1 MNPTAT
7 FVIGI
12 MGSGLLTIAGILA
25 VALRRG
31 PSSGPMASEETG
43 RNSGMNVLAST
54 AQTTTG
60 GPRR

>member
-1 MNPTAT
+1 MTPTAT

-31 PSSGPMASEETG
+31 PSSGPLASEEAG
-43 RNSGMNVLAST
+43 RRSGSSGLAT
-54 AQTTTG
+54 PAQTTTG
-60 GPRR
+60 GRLP

>member
-12 MGSGLLTIAGILA
+12 IGSGMLTIAGILA

-31 PSSGPMASEETG
+31 PSSGPLASEETE
-43 RNSGMNVLAST
+43 RRSGSSGLA
-54 AQTTTG
+54 APVQTTQG
-60 GPRR
+60 RRLS